1 MIDPI
6 QKDSQ
11 PVNNKLEIDEE
22 NEESEDSPLQKVC
35 KTMSKKLGRVELNE
49 EVK

>member
-1 MIDPI
+1 MAMIDPI

-11 PVNNKLEIDEE
+11 PINKLEIDEE

-35 KTMSKKLGRVELNE
+35 KTMSKK
-49 EVK
+49 